1 MKIHEVKFRN
11 LSDNYSILI
20 GNSILGVI
28 EKKVRLLCPKT
39 KKIAL
44 IIDKKVPKKNLIKL
58 KKKLK
63 SYQLISLYFTSS
75 EKLKSLKTVNKYLSK
90 LLSNN
95 LNKSDLIISI
105 GGGITGDVAGFVASI
120 FKRGINF
127 INIPTTLLAMV
138 DSAIGGK
145 TGVNSSHG
153 KNLIGSFYQ
162 PKLVI
167 SDTSFL
173 ESLPK
178 KEMIC
183 GYAEVLKHAIIK
195 DKKFFEWL
203 KINSRFILSKKS
215 NALIPAIKKSCQ
227 IKMFFVNQDVHE
239 KNLRMKLNFGHTF
252 AHAIEVKNNYSK
264 KITHGEAVLS
274 GMILATRLS
283 VIKNTCSK
291 TTLAK
296 IEDIYRKNNLS
307 YTFKRFSKKNLVNS
321 LIPYLKSDKK
331 NNDEKIN
338 FILLKNI
345 GMTTNPNKYKIS
357 SEELKKYSKIIAQY

>member
-1 MKIHEVKFRN
+1 M
-11 LSDNYSILI
+11 
-20 GNSILGVI
+20 
-28 EKKVRLLCPKT
+28 
-39 KKIAL
+39 
-44 IIDKKVPKKNLIKL
+44 
-58 KKKLK
+58 
-63 SYQLISLYFTSS
+63 
-75 EKLKSLKTVNKYLSK
+75 
-90 LLSNN
+90 LSNN

-215 NALIPAIKKSCQ
+215 NALIPAIKK
-227 IKMFFVNQDVHE
+227 K
-239 KNLRMKLNFGHTF
+239 
-252 AHAIEVKNNYSK
+252 AVKSK
-264 KITHGEAVLS
+264 
-274 GMILATRLS
+274 
-283 VIKNTCSK
+283 C
-291 TTLAK
+291 
-296 IEDIYRKNNLS
+296 
-307 YTFKRFSKKNLVNS
+307 FS
-321 LIPYLKSDKK
+321 
-331 NNDEKIN
+331 
-338 FILLKNI
+338 
-345 GMTTNPNKYKIS
+345 
-357 SEELKKYSKIIAQY
+357 